1 MVFQRELLQFFLVL
15 NGKSGSIIRIVFHK
29 WRTKTLNKSRF
40 PNKKW
45 EHIIKPPGFQKPNW
59 IYQRVNVERHRSSKP
74 PVRPGAAGRSMRSS
88 HCSSLRLMPL
98 SCATSVGK
106 TWERL
111 TNIFTYIFHV
121 DPYIYI
127 YTYNLSM
134 YLIYVHLYMT
144 IKINHILS
152 CTYIDIIHSL
162 NIY

>member
-1 MVFQRELLQFFLVL
+1 MSNLTMVYPWFFNENCFSFFLVL

-45 EHIIKPPGFQKPNW
+45 EHVIKPPGFPKPNW

-74 PVRPGAAGRSMRSS
+74 PARPGAAGRSMRSS

-111 TNIFTYIFHV
+111 ANIFTYIFHIN
-121 DPYIYI
+121 PYIYI
-127 YTYNLSM
+127 YTLSNVTF
-134 YLIYVHLYMT
+134 ICSFVHDY
-144 IKINHILS
+144 INHP
-152 CTYIDIIHSL
+152 YIV
-162 NIY
+162 IYI